1 MQYRNVSVTVPE
13 SERMAITMKKSFIRG
28 FTALLLSL
36 YLLPTTSA
44 LAWTDQAHM
53 AMGMAAGF
61 RRFQNCAGIDIS
73 NTVAAIN
80 GLPQTDEQAHFFN
93 APADYEITADDAY
106 DQLQYIGKSREDC
119 PDGYLLGAILHTVRL
134 CKEKT
139 ESGAFDDEY
148 YAVLL
153 HYITDLSQPLHMT
166 VYDDFNRSCHF
177 ACDDILSD
185 AKAKY
190 PVFASVKLAKKLK
203 VNDKLRFET
212 EEELLEAV
220 IELAG
225 QSQELANNMRREQR
239 NITRKEALL
248 QVSRA
253 ATLGKA
259 AMRYC
264 GKIK

>member
-1 MQYRNVSVTVPE
+1 MR
-13 SERMAITMKKSFIRG
+13 KKFIRC
-28 FTALLLSL
+28 FTALLLTL
-36 YLLPTTSA
+36 YLLPSA
-44 LAWTDQAHM
+44 GAFAWTDQAHM
-53 AMGMAAGF
+53 AMGKAAGF
-61 RRFQNCAGIDIS
+61 RRFQNCAGIDIAR
-73 NTVAAIN
+73 TVAAIN

-106 DQLQYIGKSREDC
+106 AQLQDIGKSREEC
-119 PDGYLLGAILHTVRL
+119 PEGYLLGAILHTVRL

-153 HYITDLSQPLHMT
+153 HYITDLSQPFHMT
-166 VYDDFNRSCHF
+166 VYDDFNRDFHF

-185 AKAKY
+185 TKAKY
-190 PVFASVKLAKKLK
+190 PVFASVRLAKKLK
-203 VNDKLRFET
+203 VNNKLRFET

-220 IELAG
+220 IELAR
-225 QSQELANNMRREQR
+225 QTQELANIMRSEQR

-248 QVSRA
+248 QISRA
-253 ATLGKA
+253 ASLGKA

-264 GKIK
+264 GKIE